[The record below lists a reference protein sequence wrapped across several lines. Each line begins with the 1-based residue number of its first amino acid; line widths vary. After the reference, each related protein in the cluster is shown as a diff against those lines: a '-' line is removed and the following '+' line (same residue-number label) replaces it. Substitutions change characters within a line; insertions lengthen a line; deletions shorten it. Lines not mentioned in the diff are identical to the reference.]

1 MGLKSSAAATAAFAG
16 VNGATYAAS
25 PDAAPLVLGVTMVLY
40 LVFICFMAI
49 MGAAG
54 FMFGN
59 FEDEDDRQDQCEHRR
74 GAGQSSGT
82 ATLIS
87 DFRGTGTLLCHGP
100 DHTGGTG
107 VDNYC
112 LLDG

>member
-40 LVFICFMAI
+40 LVFICFICFMAI

-59 FEDEDDRQDQCEHRR
+59 FEDEDDRQNFMRQVNDPEARARR
-74 GAGQSSGT
+74 SKK
-82 ATLIS
+82 
-87 DFRGTGTLLCHGP
+87 
-100 DHTGGTG
+100 GG
-107 VDNYC
+107 
-112 LLDG
+112 LR

>member
-49 MGAAG
+49 MGTAG

-59 FEDEDDRQDQCEHRR
+59 FEDEDDRQDFIRQVNDPEARARR
-74 GAGQSSGT
+74 SKK
-82 ATLIS
+82 
-87 DFRGTGTLLCHGP
+87 RGLR
-100 DHTGGTG
+100 
-107 VDNYC
+107 
-112 LLDG
+112 